1 MWLPQ
6 PTLLHLMKLL
16 AQVMTAALSM
26 ICLPTHAGES
36 IDTERTT
43 AAELIQRLGA
53 ALRQEMASGGPAGA
67 VAVCRD
73 IAPALAGE
81 LSRKSGMRVVRV
93 SLKTRNPLLGTPDAW
108 EQNAL
113 AEFDRLAA
121 AGVEP
126 ATLERS
132 EIVSEPQGRYLRY
145 LKAIP
150 VQPQCLACHGSS
162 DSLSGEVKAMLAAEY
177 PHDLATGY
185 SPGQI
190 RGGVSIKRRLTDGD

>member
-1 MWLPQ
+1 MKPQ
-6 PTLLHLMKLL
+6 TLAM
-16 AQVMTAALSM
+16 AAM
-26 ICLPTHAGES
+26 FAAFCNFTHAGES
-36 IDTERTT
+36 VDTERAT
-43 AAELIQRLGA
+43 ANELIQRLGA
-53 ALRQEMASGGPAGA
+53 ALRQEMSSGGPEGA

-93 SLKTRNPLLGTPDAW
+93 SLKIRNPMLGTPDAW
-108 EQNAL
+108 EQEAL

-121 AGVEP
+121 AGAKPE
-126 ATLERS
+126 TLERS
-132 EIVSEPQGRYLRY
+132 EIVAEPQGRYLRY

-150 VQPQCLACHGSS
+150 VQPQCLACHGNSET
-162 DSLSGEVKAMLAAEY
+162 LSAGVKAMLAAEY

-190 RGGVSIKRRLTDGD
+190 RGGVSIKRKLNGK

>member
-1 MWLPQ
+1 
-6 PTLLHLMKLL
+6 MKPLL
-16 AQVMTAALSM
+16 ALVMTAMLAAFCNL
-26 ICLPTHAGES
+26 THAGES
-36 IDTERTT
+36 VDAER
-43 AAELIQRLGA
+43 AAATELIQRLGS
-53 ALRQEMASGGPAGA
+53 ALRHEMSSGGPEGA

-81 LSRKSGMRVVRV
+81 LSRKSGMRVARV

-108 EQNAL
+108 EQAAL
-113 AEFDRLAA
+113 AEFDRLAT
-121 AGVEP
+121 AGARPE
-126 ATLERS
+126 TLERS

-150 VQPQCLACHGSS
+150 VQPQCLTCHGNS
-162 DSLSGEVKAMLAAEY
+162 DSLPDGVKAMLAAEY

-190 RGGVSIKRRLTDGD
+190 RGGVSIKRRLSDGK